1 MMLFEDEVRKLM
13 DKMMKVTI
21 FEPSEKRRM
30 LEDERKTFL
39 DPNVIMDARHR
50 IFREDLA
57 SSPAKSSVLAEARRL
72 LMQEKMKEL
81 QTKREQAFIQREL
94 RKFEQDLQ
102 KSRPKFCGLCSR
114 KNIASSDDENFWKTS
129 SRVKKNYHKNYTCEY
144 IINRILI
151 NKRSSKP
158 IEQKLTVTQKKN
170 KKPIA
175 EVSSAESKDSKLCS
189 TNGIKIAPFG
199 NIKVTIKD
207 KPNYESEEQRLNI
220 LRSYFETL
228 RKNAR
233 DKRRLYEIMT
243 RIQTILSQRKLK
255 SYIHIWKMH
264 VKKVKAQREQAAK
277 NPDIP
282 KIEMLVDTIKEVQ
295 KELKSNHRTK
305 PKDPP
310 SNSRNPES
318 LKKFP
323 SKPFIVESPTQSRL
337 NAQKEIIR
345 KQRMKLVEQNKI
357 IEKLKLKQVQE
368 AITRSGEETVNAA
381 RETLTHCGQQ
391 TRRSLI
397 QLMRQAGYRDK
408 SLIAPVQVPNPP
420 KFLARM
426 EARAEVRRDRIKLRK
441 EARQKKL
448 EDEKRKE
455 EAARRTEKQERKRL
469 QQEASREARRMREE
483 RERQRAREIERCKK
497 LNAMAEAFYRKYLL
511 RRYITVLVEK
521 KNNDMKKADDYY
533 KRCLLRKVF
542 MMWRMETE
550 HQNNVK
556 FKLATSLYNRNLLR
570 YGLQKWKEV
579 AKEER
584 RKDQVAR
591 DFCDMRLQNK
601 YLKMWKIKTI
611 ECKVEELKRERLASL
626 HYEEKLKIK
635 YFNIWKRYPEMIPVI
650 LERKRLRNMWR
661 EIVQEII
668 PDFDPRQRGVI
679 LED

>member
-1 MMLFEDEVRKLM
+1 MDE
-13 DKMMKVTI
+13 MMKVTI

-39 DPNVIMDARHR
+39 DPNVVMNARHR
-50 IFREDLA
+50 IFRELA

-72 LMQEKMKEL
+72 LTQEKMKEL
-81 QTKREQAFIQREL
+81 QMKREQAFIQREL

-129 SRVKKNYHKNYTCEY
+129 SRVK
-144 IINRILI
+144 RILI
-151 NKRSSKP
+151 NKRRNKQ
-158 IEQKLTVTQKKN
+158 IEQKPIVTQKKN

-175 EVSSAESKDSKLCS
+175 EVSSTESKDSKRCS
-189 TNGIKIAPFG
+189 TNEIEIAPFG

-220 LRSYFETL
+220 LRSYFEAL

-282 KIEMLVDTIKEVQ
+282 KIELLVDTIKEVQ

-318 LKKFP
+318 LKKKFP
-323 SKPFIVESPTQSRL
+323 PKPFIVESPTQCRL

-345 KQRMKLVEQNKI
+345 KQRMKLAEQNKI
-357 IEKLKLKQVQE
+357 IEELKLKQVQE
-368 AITRSGEETVNAA
+368 AIMRSGEETVNVAK
-381 RETLTHCGQQ
+381 ETLTHCGQQ

-408 SLIAPVQVPNPP
+408 SLIAPVRVPSPP

-426 EARAEVRRDRIKLRK
+426 EARAEARRDRIKLRE
-441 EARQKKL
+441 EARRKKL

-455 EAARRTEKQERKRL
+455 EVARRAEEQERKRL

-483 RERQRAREIERCKK
+483 RERQRAYEVERCKK
-497 LNAMAEAFYRKYLL
+497 LNAIAEAFYRKYLL
-511 RRYITVLVEK
+511 RRYITALIEK

-533 KRCLLRKVF
+533 KRCLLRKIF

-550 HQNNVK
+550 RQNNVK
-556 FKLATSLYNRNLLR
+556 FELATSLYNRNLLR
-570 YGLQKWKEV
+570 YGLQKWKEIL
-579 AKEER
+579 KEER

-601 YLKMWKIKTI
+601 YFKMWKIKMI
-611 ECKVEELKRERLASL
+611 ECKVEELKREHLAL
-626 HYEEKLKIK
+626 QYYEKKLKIK

>member
-1 MMLFEDEVRKLM
+1 MVLFEDEVRKLM

-39 DPNVIMDARHR
+39 DPNMVMDARHK

-114 KNIASSDDENFWKTS
+114 KNIASSDDQNFWKTS
-129 SRVKKNYHKNYTCEY
+129 SRVKYLLR
-144 IINRILI
+144 RILI
-151 NKRSSKP
+151 NKRSSKS

-189 TNGIKIAPFG
+189 TNGIEIAPFG

-207 KPNYESEEQRLNI
+207 KPN
-220 LRSYFETL
+220 
-228 RKNAR
+228 
-233 DKRRLYEIMT
+233 
-243 RIQTILSQRKLK
+243 TILLQRKLK

-295 KELKSNHRTK
+295 KDLKSNYRTK

-310 SNSRNPES
+310 SNLRNPES

-323 SKPFIVESPTQSRL
+323 SKLFIVESPTQCRL

-345 KQRMKLVEQNKI
+345 KQRMKLAEQNKI
-357 IEKLKLKQVQE
+357 IEELKLKQVQE
-368 AITRSGEETVNAA
+368 TITRSGEETVNAA

-426 EARAEVRRDRIKLRK
+426 EARAEARRDRIKLRK
-441 EARQKKL
+441 EARRKKL

-455 EAARRTEKQERKRL
+455 EAARRTEEQERKRL
-469 QQEASREARRMREE
+469 QQEVSREARRIREE

-511 RRYITVLVEK
+511 RRYITALVEK

-550 HQNNVK
+550 RQNNVK
-556 FKLATSLYNRNLLR
+556 FELATSLYNRNLLR